1 MISKKGKWNAV
12 TVCSDGVVE
21 NNLAYLEVF
30 RESQSAIVN
39 NSVALLPALAA
50 MSLKTQSLSY
60 ADLVLDADLSDRKKP
75 SK

>member
-12 TVCSDGVVE
+12 TVRSDRVVE

-30 RESQSAIVN
+30 REAQSAIVN

-50 MSLKTQSLSY
+50 MSLETQSLSY
-60 ADLVLDADLSDRKKP
+60 AGLVLDADLSERKKP